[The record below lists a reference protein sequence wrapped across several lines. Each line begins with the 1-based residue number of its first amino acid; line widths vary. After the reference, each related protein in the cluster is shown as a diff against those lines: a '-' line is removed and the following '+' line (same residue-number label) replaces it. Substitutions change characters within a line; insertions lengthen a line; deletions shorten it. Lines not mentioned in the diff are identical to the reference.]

1 MVLCVLI
8 LAILELSALV
18 LSTLI
23 LRIGVLC
30 VLVSL
35 VLRRV
40 SIILLLAVGHVAGIH
55 GVHMLMVVML
65 LLLLLLVL
73 GNKGRRRLPPTRRPG
88 TADHIGAVNTSSS
101 LYILPSRQM
110 AVTHRAGLG
119 IE

>member
-1 MVLCVLI
+1 VVLCILV
-8 LAILELSALV
+8 LAILELSTLV
-18 LSTLI
+18 LSLI

-30 VLVSL
+30 VLVMTSL

-40 SIILLLAVGHVAGIH
+40 SIILLLAVGHVVGIH
-55 GVHMLMVVML
+55 GIHVLVMMM
-65 LLLLLLVL
+65 LLLLLVL

>member
-65 LLLLLLVL
+65 LLLLLVL